1 MTADASKKIKVCFV
15 APKAYPIFNP
25 AKGEYF
31 GGAEVD
37 LYYLA
42 TEFARDKNFEV
53 SFIVADYGQN
63 DVEIIEG
70 VTVLKSLDFRRST
83 LDGLLRTWKALSDA
97 DADIYVLKC
106 ASPGVPLVA
115 TFCKIHRRVFVYR
128 LASMLESDGTYIRQH
143 PVLGRLFA
151 WSLRQAKLVF
161 AQNKNDAENLAKTM
175 NISSHV
181 IPNGHRLP
189 PAQKQSRDIILWAGR
204 DDPVKNPEYFIELA
218 KAIPNER
225 FVMVCQTLYNDRHYE
240 DLISQADK
248 IPNLQFVHHVP
259 FNRIDDYFLR
269 AKILV
274 NTSFSEGFPNTFI
287 QAGKCGASILSFKVN
302 PDGFLDRFVCG
313 LYADGNL
320 EKMIDSLKHLLN
332 NETYL
337 KLGQN
342 GLRYVEQFHDITKI
356 AGQYKDL
363 FGRVL
368 AR

>member
-42 TEFARDKNFEV
+42 TEFARDNNFEV

-63 DVEIIEG
+63 DVEIIEN

-83 LDGLLRTWKALSDA
+83 FDGLLRTWKALSNA

-115 TFCKIHRRVFVYR
+115 TFCKIRRRFFVYR

-161 AQNKNDAENLAKTM
+161 AQNKIDAENLTGQL

-189 PAQKQSRDIILWAGR
+189 VSAQDTRYYSVGR
-204 DDPVKNPEYFIELA
+204 QRRPRKE
-218 KAIPNER
+218 
-225 FVMVCQTLYNDRHYE
+225 
-240 DLISQADK
+240 S
-248 IPNLQFVHHVP
+248 
-259 FNRIDDYFLR
+259 
-269 AKILV
+269 
-274 NTSFSEGFPNTFI
+274 
-287 QAGKCGASILSFKVN
+287 
-302 PDGFLDRFVCG
+302 
-313 LYADGNL
+313 
-320 EKMIDSLKHLLN
+320 
-332 NETYL
+332 
-337 KLGQN
+337 
-342 GLRYVEQFHDITKI
+342 
-356 AGQYKDL
+356 
-363 FGRVL
+363 
-368 AR
+368 

>member
-1 MTADASKKIKVCFV
+1 
-15 APKAYPIFNP
+15 
-25 AKGEYF
+25 
-31 GGAEVD
+31 
-37 LYYLA
+37 
-42 TEFARDKNFEV
+42 
-53 SFIVADYGQN
+53 
-63 DVEIIEG
+63 
-70 VTVLKSLDFRRST
+70 VTVLKSLDFRRNNI
-83 LDGLLRTWKALSDA
+83 DGLVRTWKALSSA

-115 TFCKIHRRVFVYR
+115 TFCKIRRRVFVYR
-128 LASMLESDGTYIRQH
+128 LASLLESDGTYIRQR

-161 AQNKNDAENLAKTM
+161 AQNKTDAENLARTT

-189 PAQKQSRDIILWAGR
+189 PVQKQSRDIILWAGR
-204 DDPVKNPEYFIELA
+204 DDPVKNPEYFLELA

-225 FVMVCQTLYNDRHYE
+225 FVMVCQTLYNDQHYK
-240 DLISQADK
+240 DLISQAGK
-248 IPNLQFVHHVP
+248 IPNLQFVRHVP
-259 FNRIDDYFLR
+259 FNQIDDYFLR

-274 NTSFSEGFPNTFI
+274 NTSDSEGFPNTFI
-287 QAGKCGASILSFKVN
+287 QAGKCGASILSFNVN
-302 PDGFLDRFVCG
+302 PDGFLDRFGCG
-313 LYADGNL
+313 LYADGSRQ
-320 EKMIDSLKHLLN
+320 KMIDSLKILLN

-342 GLRYVEQFHDITKI
+342 GLRYVEQYHDITKI